1 MGCDCNAGFTQGK
14 PWIALNSDYQAV
26 NAENAIQDEDSV
38 FHCYARLIKLRKT
51 YPVLTYG
58 SYEDLLP
65 SHPWLWCYVR
75 RWENQTLLVIANL
88 SAEVQEWSL
97 DASLSHCSWVKLMGN
112 YPENQLPVENM
123 QLQPYEAV
131 YWLAE

>member
-1 MGCDCNAGFTQGK
+1 
-14 PWIALNSDYQAV
+14 
-26 NAENAIQDEDSV
+26 
-38 FHCYARLIKLRKT
+38 ARLIKLRKE

-65 SHPWLWCYVR
+65 SHPSLWCYVR

-88 SAEVQEWSL
+88 SVEVQKWSL
-97 DASLSHCSWVKLMGN
+97 DASLSDCSWVKLMGN
-112 YPENQLPVENM
+112 YPENHVPAKDM